1 MIKHND
7 KSSHAKIEVNLNKL
21 YEQVLKA
28 KADWQNT
35 FDSISD
41 MICILDKDAR
51 ITRMNRSFSTRM
63 NKPYESLLGARCYE
77 AIHAT
82 CSPSTCPFS
91 TVMET
96 KQSIRNVMEIQIGDA
111 VFTTSLFPF
120 FDAES
125 KLHGAVYVFR
135 DITDQKILE
144 NKLIQSDKMAAIGTL
159 AAEIAHEI
167 NNPLDYITNYL
178 YLLSESL
185 PPEFGKREYLK
196 KIEAGIDN
204 LAALTRDL
212 LEFSRPQI
220 DAFVPLEL
228 HKVIDESLE
237 FSGKYLQEKQVKVI
251 KNYRCRP
258 HCVAGSLRML
268 QQVLLNL
275 ILNALDALPNGGV
288 ITITSSI
295 RNSHFILEFAD
306 TGSGIPEANLPRIFE
321 PFFTTKKNLDK
332 RGTGL
337 GLTICY
343 NIIYQHKGEIHVS
356 SKTGE
361 GTKFTITLPLYHEEK
376 GEAKEHIRGV

>member
-7 KSSHAKIEVNLNKL
+7 RTKHANIEVNLNKL

-51 ITRMNRSFSTRM
+51 ITRMNRSFSARM
-63 NKPYESLLGARCYE
+63 KKPYESLLGAHCYE

-82 CSPSTCPFS
+82 CSPTTCPFS
-91 TVMET
+91 AVMET
-96 KQSIRNVMEIQIGDA
+96 KQSIRNVMEIQIGDS

-135 DITDQKILE
+135 DITDQKVLE
-144 NKLIQSDKMAAIGTL
+144 NKLLQSDKMAAIGTL

-204 LAALTRDL
+204 LSALTRDL

-220 DAFVPLEL
+220 DIFVPLDM
-228 HKVIDESLE
+228 HRVIDESLE

-251 KNYRCRP
+251 TDYRCRS
-258 HCVAGSLRML
+258 HRVAGSVRML

-275 ILNALDALPNGGV
+275 ILNSLDAMTNGG
-288 ITITSSI
+288 TINIATFC
-295 RNSHFILEFAD
+295 RKSHFVLEFAD
-306 TGSGIPEANLPRIFE
+306 SGIGIPEANLPRIFE
-321 PFFTTKKNLDK
+321 PFFTTKKNFEK

-356 SKTGE
+356 STAGE
-361 GTKFTITLPLYHEEK
+361 GTKFTISLPLYHEEK
-376 GEAKEHIRGV
+376 GQEKQHIVEE

>member
-51 ITRMNRSFSTRM
+51 ITRMNRSFSARM
-63 NKPYESLLGARCYE
+63 NKPYEFLLGKRCHE

-96 KQSIRNVMEIQIGDA
+96 KQSIRNVMEMQIGDA

-185 PPEFGKREYLK
+185 PPEFDKREYLK

-204 LAALTRDL
+204 LSALTRDL

-220 DAFVPLEL
+220 DVFVPLEM

-251 KNYRCRP
+251 KNYRCRT
-258 HCVAGSLRML
+258 HRVAGSVRML

-275 ILNALDALPNGGV
+275 ILNSLDALPNGGT
-288 ITITSSI
+288 ITITSST
-295 RNSHFILEFAD
+295 RNGHFILEIED
-306 TGSGIPEANLPRIFE
+306 TGVGIPEANLPRIFE
-321 PFFTTKKNLDK
+321 PFFTTKKNFEK

-343 NIIYQHKGEIHVS
+343 NIIYQHKGEIRVS
-356 SKTGE
+356 SKIGE
-361 GTKFTITLPLYHEEK
+361 GTKFTITFPLYHEEK
-376 GEAKEHIRGV
+376 GHAKECVRHE

>member
-1 MIKHND
+1 MTKKEHMPYSD
-7 KSSHAKIEVNLNKL
+7 KIGMNLNKL

-51 ITRMNRSFSTRM
+51 ITRIDRSFNARVK
-63 NKPYESLLGARCYE
+63 KPYESLLGARCYE
-77 AIHAT
+77 AIHST

-96 KQSIRNVMEIQIGDA
+96 KQSIRNVMEIQIGDS

-125 KLHGAVYVFR
+125 KLHGAVYLFR
-135 DITDQKILE
+135 DITDQKVLE
-144 NKLIQSDKMAAIGTL
+144 NKLMQSDKMAAIGTL

-185 PPEFGKREYLK
+185 PPEFGQREYLK

-204 LAALTRDL
+204 LSALTRDL

-220 DAFVPLEL
+220 DIFAPIDM
-228 HKVIDESLE
+228 HKIIDESLE
-237 FSGKYLQEKQVKVI
+237 FAGKYIQKKQVKVI
-251 KNYRCRP
+251 KDFRCRT
-258 HCVAGSLRML
+258 HR
-268 QQVLLNL
+268 
-275 ILNALDALPNGGV
+275 
-288 ITITSSI
+288 
-295 RNSHFILEFAD
+295 
-306 TGSGIPEANLPRIFE
+306 
-321 PFFTTKKNLDK
+321 
-332 RGTGL
+332 
-337 GLTICY
+337 
-343 NIIYQHKGEIHVS
+343 
-356 SKTGE
+356 
-361 GTKFTITLPLYHEEK
+361 
-376 GEAKEHIRGV
+376 